1 MTLRELAKKYGVS
14 RRTIYY
20 TLETLELT
28 KGYSFTKGLKGAYE
42 LTEEEIGVLANALEK
57 KGVKEVGQDGRL

>member
-1 MTLRELAKKYGVS
+1 MTLRDLAKKYGVT

-42 LTEEEIGVLANALEK
+42 LTDEEIGLLEDALEK
-57 KGVKEVGQDGRL
+57 KGVKEANYEHEG

>member
-1 MTLRELAKKYGVS
+1 MTLREIAKKYGVS

-28 KGYSFTKGLKGAYE
+28 EGHSFTKGLKGAYE
-42 LTEEEIGVLANALEK
+42 LTDEEAGVLSQTLEK
-57 KGVKEVGQDGRL
+57 KGFREVERV